1 MNLWIVRHGQT
12 AWNIQRRFQ
21 GISDI
26 PLDADGIQQ
35 AENLAQRL
43 KAIRFT
49 AIYASP
55 LSRSLQTAQIIAAHS
70 IDAPPIQTTP
80 DLMEI
85 SFGEYEGASIPALE
99 QVLPPDFRTYRYTPS
114 KATLPGGDCIAQRAQ
129 QLRSFL
135 DGLDQQYGESDDV
148 LLSAPGYLIR
158 MMLTMFM
165 HASLDLLNI
174 FRIGNTALT
183 LVQYTG
189 GQARIFLVGDT
200 SHNRGGRLA

>member
-21 GISDI
+21 GVSDI
-26 PLDADGIQQ
+26 PLDAKGIRQ
-35 AENLAQRL
+35 AENLAERL
-43 KAIRFT
+43 KEMHFT

-55 LSRSLQTAQIIAAHS
+55 LSRSVQTAQIIADRS
-70 IDAPPIQTTP
+70 VDAPPVQITR

-85 SFGEYEGASIPALE
+85 SFGEYEGASIEALE
-99 QVLPPDFRTYRYTPS
+99 KTLPPDFRTYRYTPS
-114 KATLPGGDCIAQRAQ
+114 QATLPGGDCIAQRAE
-129 QLRSFL
+129 QLACFL
-135 DGLDQQYGESDDV
+135 DALDRQYGETDDV
-148 LLSAPGYLIR
+148 LLSAHGYLIR

-165 HASLDLLNI
+165 HTSLDQLNI

-183 LVQYTG
+183 LVQYTR

-200 SHNRGGRLA
+200 SHNRGGQLI